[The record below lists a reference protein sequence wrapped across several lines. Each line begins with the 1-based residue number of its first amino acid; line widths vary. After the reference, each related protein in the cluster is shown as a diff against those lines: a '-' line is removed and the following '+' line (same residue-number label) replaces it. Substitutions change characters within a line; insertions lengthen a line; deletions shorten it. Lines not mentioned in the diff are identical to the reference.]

1 MELPWNSATRASTP
15 SLLEPDES
23 EAFLRSVYLPLRH
36 WQELERT
43 ACSVSWGNASNQ
55 FRTLELIA
63 GSGGFPAIN
72 QTSLNDYR
80 RVTRQNAL
88 EQGHGIV
95 AVELSNVNDFVALT
109 TITKY
114 PLEHQ
119 LGFGYNGWICVPLPT
134 CTLNLYSTVHEH
146 SMTEQRMTEQRETAI
161 SGLIAQ
167 DFSAN
172 SDLNTCT
179 RDPYDPEF
187 DEVALYHPTDEAN
200 FDHLFPNHPLSLIR
214 KDLRILELHT
224 VFCKPSANER
234 KT

>member
-1 MELPWNSATRASTP
+1 
-15 SLLEPDES
+15 
-23 EAFLRSVYLPLRH
+23 V
-36 WQELERT
+36 
-43 ACSVSWGNASNQ
+43 NASNQ

-63 GSGGFPAIN
+63 GSGGFPAMN
-72 QTSLNDYR
+72 QVSLNDYR
-80 RVTRQNAL
+80 RVMRQNAL

-95 AVELSNVNDFVALT
+95 AVELSNVNDFAALT

-134 CTLNLYSTVHEH
+134 CTLNLYSTVHEQ
-146 SMTEQRMTEQRETAI
+146 SLTEQRETAI
-161 SGLIAQ
+161 SGLIGQ
-167 DFSAN
+167 DFSTN
-172 SDLNTCT
+172 PDLSTCT
-179 RDPYDPEF
+179 QDPYDCEF

-200 FDHLFPNHPLSLIR
+200 VDHLFPNHPLSLIR

-224 VFCKPSANER
+224 VFCKPSVNER

>member
-55 FRTLELIA
+55 FRMLELVA
-63 GSGGFPAIN
+63 GNSGFPAIN

-114 PLEHQ
+114 PLERQ
-119 LGFGYNGWICVPLPT
+119 PGFGYNGWICVPLPT
-134 CTLNLYSTVHEH
+134 CTLNLYSTVHKH
-146 SMTEQRMTEQRETAI
+146 SMTEQHMTEQRETAI
-161 SGLIAQ
+161 PGLIGQ
-167 DFSAN
+167 DLSAN
-172 SDLNTCT
+172 PDLNTCT
-179 RDPYDPEF
+179 HDPYDPEF
-187 DEVALYHPTDEAN
+187 DEVALYHPTDEAH

-224 VFCKPSANER
+224 VFCKPRVNER

>member
-1 MELPWNSATRASTP
+1 MELPWNFAPRASTP
-15 SLLEPDES
+15 SLLESDET

-43 ACSVSWGNASNQ
+43 ACSVSWENASNQ
-55 FRTLELIA
+55 FRRLELIA
-63 GSGGFPAIN
+63 GNSGFPAIN
-72 QTSLNDYR
+72 QASLNDYR
-80 RVTRQNAL
+80 RVMRQNAL

-95 AVELSNVNDFVALT
+95 TVELSNVNDFAALT

-134 CTLNLYSTVHEH
+134 STLNLYSTVHKH
-146 SMTEQRMTEQRETAI
+146 SMTEQGMTEQGMTEQRETAI

-172 SDLNTCT
+172 PDLNTCT

-187 DEVALYHPTDEAN
+187 DEVALYHPTDEAH
-200 FDHLFPNHPLSLIR
+200 FDHLFPNHSLSLIR

-224 VFCKPSANER
+224 GFHF
-234 KT
+234 

>member
-1 MELPWNSATRASTP
+1 MELPWNSAARASTP
-15 SLLEPDES
+15 SSLEPDES
-23 EAFLRSVYLPLRH
+23 ETFLRSVYLPLRH

-43 ACSVSWGNASNQ
+43 ACSVSWGNASHQ

-63 GSGGFPAIN
+63 GNGGFPAMN
-72 QTSLNDYR
+72 LASLNDYR
-80 RVTRQNAL
+80 RVMRQNAL
-88 EQGHGIV
+88 EQNHGIV
-95 AVELSNVNDFVALT
+95 TVELSNVNDFAALT

-114 PLEHQ
+114 PLEDQ

-146 SMTEQRMTEQRETAI
+146 SMTMTEQRETAI
-161 SGLIAQ
+161 SGLIGQ

-172 SDLNTCT
+172 PDLNTCT
-179 RDPYDPEF
+179 RDPYDCEY
-187 DEVALYHPTDEAN
+187 DEVALYHPTDDPH
-200 FDHLFPNHPLSLIR
+200 FDYLFPNHPLSLIR

-224 VFCKPSANER
+224 VFCKPSVKER

>member
-1 MELPWNSATRASTP
+1 MELPWNSAPRT
-15 SLLEPDES
+15 SLLESDES

-43 ACSVSWGNASNQ
+43 ACSVTWGNASNQ

-63 GSGGFPAIN
+63 GNSGFPTMN
-72 QTSLNDYR
+72 QVSLNDYR
-80 RVTRQNAL
+80 RVMRQNAL
-88 EQGHGIV
+88 EQNHGIV
-95 AVELSNVNDFVALT
+95 AVELSNVNDFAALT

-134 CTLNLYSTVHEH
+134 CTLNLHSTVHEH
-146 SMTEQRMTEQRETAI
+146 SMTEQRETAI
-161 SGLIAQ
+161 SGLIGQ

-172 SDLNTCT
+172 PDLNYT
-179 RDPYDPEF
+179 RDPYDCEF
-187 DEVALYHPTDEAN
+187 DEVALYHPTDESH

-224 VFCKPSANER
+224 VFCKPSVNER

>member
-1 MELPWNSATRASTP
+1 MELPWNSAPRASTI
-15 SLLEPDES
+15 SLLESDES
-23 EAFLRSVYLPLRH
+23 EAFLRNVYLPLRH

-63 GSGGFPAIN
+63 GNGGFPAMN
-72 QTSLNDYR
+72 QASLNDYR
-80 RVTRQNAL
+80 RVMRQNAL
-88 EQGHGIV
+88 EQNHGIV
-95 AVELSNVNDFVALT
+95 AVELSKVNGFAALT

-119 LGFGYNGWICVPLPT
+119 LGFGYNGWICIPLPT
-134 CTLNLYSTVHEH
+134 CTLNLYSTVLEH

-161 SGLIAQ
+161 SGLLGQ
-167 DFSAN
+167 DKNAKP
-172 SDLNTCT
+172 DLNTCT
-179 RDPYDPEF
+179 QDPYDCEF
-187 DEVALYHPTDEAN
+187 DEVALYHPTDEAS

-214 KDLRILELHT
+214 KDLRILELQT
-224 VFCKPSANER
+224 VFCKPSVNDR

>member
-1 MELPWNSATRASTP
+1 MKPSWTSAPRASTL
-15 SLLEPDES
+15 SLLESDER

-36 WQELERT
+36 WQELKRT
-43 ACSVSWGNASNQ
+43 AYSVSWGNASHQ

-63 GSGGFPAIN
+63 GSGGFPVIN
-72 QTSLNDYR
+72 QVSLNDYR
-80 RVTRQNAL
+80 RVMRQNAL

-95 AVELSNVNDFVALT
+95 AVELSNVNDFAALT
-109 TITKY
+109 TIIKY

-134 CTLNLYSTVHEH
+134 CTLNLYSTVQH
-146 SMTEQRMTEQRETAI
+146 SITEQCMTEQRETAI
-161 SGLIAQ
+161 SGLLGQ
-167 DFSAN
+167 DFSTN
-172 SDLNTCT
+172 PDLSTCP

-187 DEVALYHPTDEAN
+187 DEVALYHPTDEAK

-224 VFCKPSANER
+224 VFCKPSVNER